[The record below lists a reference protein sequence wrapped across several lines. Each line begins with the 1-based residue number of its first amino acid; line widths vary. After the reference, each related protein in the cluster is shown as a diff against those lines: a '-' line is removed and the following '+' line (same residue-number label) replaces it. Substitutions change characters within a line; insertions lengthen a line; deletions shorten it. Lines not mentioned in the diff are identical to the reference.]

1 MALVMKKIFTLLIL
15 IFTLLTFTACE
26 FGDDIDVGDAY
37 NFKVISADGP
47 FTGFYVVDGS
57 SSKYFDSNA
66 VDGTI
71 FHSFE
76 KNLSSPSSIYIFAT
90 GEDTSATSISIYI
103 YADSLLVKDIT
114 STQSTDINGNPLK
127 VTASL
132 SYSFS
137 E

>member
-1 MALVMKKIFTLLIL
+1 MKKIFTLLIL
-15 IFTLLTFTACE
+15 IFALLPFAACD
-26 FGDDIDVGDAY
+26 FGDDTDLGDAY

-47 FTGFYVVDGS
+47 FTGFYVVDGG
-57 SSKYFDSNA
+57 SSKYFNSNTI
-66 VDGTI
+66 DGTI

-103 YADSLLVKDIT
+103 YADSMLVKDIT
-114 STQSTDINGNPLK
+114 ASQNTDINGNAIK
-127 VTASL
+127 VTTSL

>member
-1 MALVMKKIFTLLIL
+1 MALIMKKIFTLLLIL
-15 IFTLLTFTACE
+15 FLTVPFTACD
-26 FGDDIDVGDAY
+26 FGEDIEVGDAY

-47 FTGFYVVDGS
+47 FTGFQVVDGGI
-57 SSKYFDSNA
+57 SKQFNSNA
-66 VDGTI
+66 IDGTS
-71 FHSFE
+71 FYNFE

-103 YADSLLVKDIT
+103 YADSLLVEDIT
-114 STQSTDINGNPLK
+114 VSQSTDINGNPLK
-127 VTASL
+127 VTTSL